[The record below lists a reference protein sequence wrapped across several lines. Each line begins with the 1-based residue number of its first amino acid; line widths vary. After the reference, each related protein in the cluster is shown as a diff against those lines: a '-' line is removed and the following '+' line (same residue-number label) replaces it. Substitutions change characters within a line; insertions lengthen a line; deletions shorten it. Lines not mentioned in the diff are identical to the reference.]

1 MSEQPREVEGV
12 LLVRAD
18 DQEAAGRRVAELK
31 AVDRF
36 DLRPRPAQRIRD
48 IYLDTGDGALGA
60 ARVAFRVRELDGR
73 PLLTLKADPVR
84 SGLAAERLELEAPWS
99 TEALRAALDEL
110 GRRGVPV
117 GREGP
122 GEPQRGRGPG
132 GRAAARP
139 GPGPATGAEAPLE
152 VLAGLGLRPT
162 QTRDTVRSPRD
173 VVERARPD
181 AGPVAELAV
190 DDVGYRFRA
199 GTVRLLEVEVEA
211 KGPGGLA
218 TVQALLA
225 ALAEG
230 FGGELR
236 PWPWGKLA
244 TGRAAERLL
253 AEGRLEGLLDPA
265 GRLRPAA
272 YDRLAEI
279 LEQNIS

>member
-1 MSEQPREVEGV
+1 MGGEPREVEGV
-12 LLVRAD
+12 LVVSAED
-18 DQEAAGRRVAELK
+18 PEGVAGRLAALE

-36 DLRPRPAQRIRD
+36 DLVPRAPLRLRD
-48 IYLDTGDGALGA
+48 TSLDTAGGDLGA
-60 ARVAFRVRELDGR
+60 ARVTLRLREQDGR
-73 PLLTLKADPVR
+73 PLLTLKADALR

-99 TEALRAALDEL
+99 AEALRAALDEL

-122 GEPQRGRGPG
+122 GEPQGGRGPG

-139 GPGPATGAEAPLE
+139 GPGPAAGAEAPLE

-162 QTRDTVRSPRD
+162 QTRDTVRTPRD